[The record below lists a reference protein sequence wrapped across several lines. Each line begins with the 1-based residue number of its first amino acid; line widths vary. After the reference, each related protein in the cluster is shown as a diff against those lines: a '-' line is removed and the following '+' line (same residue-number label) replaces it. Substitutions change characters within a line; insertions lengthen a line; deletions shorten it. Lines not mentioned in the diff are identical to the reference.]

1 LSSRKS
7 WTQDDF
13 MREFDALSGYPEPK
27 EPRLV
32 HPKLRTIHNRIIA
45 SYRDR
50 KFYDG
55 DRNNG
60 YGGLKNDG
68 RWAPVA
74 RNMLQEYALDDR
86 SSVLQIG
93 CDKGFLLHEFLQI
106 CPAITVRGMEISDY
120 AIDCATPSV
129 KPFIRKAPFT
139 EAPFADGEFDFI
151 IAIGPVYSLNLR
163 DAIIC
168 LKEIQRVGKGK
179 SFITL
184 GAYDTEEDLRLF
196 RYWTL
201 LGCTVL
207 SRPDWIQVLSHVG
220 YTGDYKFNTA
230 QSLNLTEKV

>member
-1 LSSRKS
+1 
-7 WTQDDF
+7 

-27 EPRLV
+27 EPRHV

-50 KFYDG
+50 EFYDG
-55 DRNNG
+55 NRNNG
-60 YGGLKNDG
+60 YGGFKNDG
-68 RWAPVA
+68 RWAPIA
-74 RNMLQEYALDDR
+74 QNMLQMYSLNDR
-86 SSVLQIG
+86 SSILQIG

-106 CPAITVRGMEISDY
+106 CPDINIRGTEISDY
-120 AIDCATPSV
+120 AIDCALPSV
-129 KPFIRKAPFT
+129 KPFIQKAPFM
-139 EAPFADGEFDFI
+139 ELPFANGEFDFI
-151 IAIGPVYSLNLR
+151 IAIGAVYSLNLP
-163 DAIIC
+163 DAIKC

-184 GAYDTEEDLRLF
+184 GAYDTEEDFRCF

-207 SRPDWIQVLSHVG
+207 SKTDWVEVLNHVG

-230 QSLNLTEKV
+230 QSLNLIEKI